1 MFTRDS
7 IVWWFGIVGAVL
19 VSGATLQTCDPHVA
33 SCGTSPTQL
42 AYYGIPEHWAPYI
55 RLGALL
61 VGIVSGV
68 MKTSPRPHS
77 VYGDAKITP
86 KDAEDR

>member
-7 IVWWFGIVGAVL
+7 IIWWVGIVAAIL
-19 VSGATLQTCDPHVA
+19 VSGATLQTCDPHIGP
-33 SCGTSPTQL
+33 CGTSPTHL
-42 AYYGIPEHWAPYI
+42 GYYGIPDAWAPYI

-77 VYGDAKITP
+77 VFGDAQVTP
-86 KDAEDR
+86 KDFTDK